1 MTAKRGR
8 GQAACVDNT
17 KMTMMRVFLVAL
29 LVVSVLAGMVGC
41 KEITPPEVGF
51 TAAPLTGQAPLEVTF
66 SEQSRGEVTSWEWD
80 FDGDGLVDSIDRDP
94 TYIYTDPGTYPVTLR
109 VNGPGGSDIET
120 KLAYM
125 EVAVPTSSIAG
136 VSPNSGN
143 RGDTM
148 DAVITGTN
156 LAGAGAV
163 SLGDGI
169 TVNTFNVESP
179 TQVTASITIGN
190 TTVPGSRSV
199 SVTTPIGSAHLPG
212 GFTVLRPP
220 EPVLTGI
227 SPTTG
232 DQGERLQLVIGG
244 YNFTQ
249 DSLPSLGEGI
259 SITGLA
265 VDSAT
270 TMRGNIM
277 IAGNATAGSRD
288 VLVTSPGG
296 TGVLPDGFNVTVPP
310 RPIVAAV
317 EPATGVR
324 GESLAVVITGSHLDG
339 TSSLAFRSGLGI
351 TVNSFAVE
359 SRTRI
364 IGNITIG
371 ATAATG
377 PSDVSV
383 TTPGGSGTLVR
394 GFTVTVIPAPT
405 ITVVIPFA
413 RGRAETANATIIGTN
428 LTGATAVSFGPGI
441 EVSKLNVDSPTRVSA
456 SIRVAADAKEG
467 VRDVSVTTPGG
478 TYNQYRAFT
487 VVPYAPCKAD
497 FWATPLSGEVDTTVK
512 FYCQLSGSI
521 TSGSWDFDGDG
532 IFDSYSCNPSYK
544 YTKAGLY
551 DVTLRVYG
559 PDFCESV
566 ITKENYIEIKPEA
579 EEEEATPTP
588 WCK

>member
-1 MTAKRGR
+1 
-8 GQAACVDNT
+8 
-17 KMTMMRVFLVAL
+17 MTMMRVFLVGL

-41 KEITPPEVGF
+41 KETALPEVGF

-66 SEQSRGEVTSWEWD
+66 TDQSRGEVTSWEWD

-94 TYIYTDPGTYPVTLR
+94 TYIYTDPATYPVTLR

-120 KLAYM
+120 KVACI
-125 EVAVPTSSIAG
+125 EVAVPVSSITAASPSAG
-136 VSPNSGN
+136 D
-143 RGDTM
+143 RGDTLNV
-148 DAVITGTN
+148 VITGAN
-156 LAGAGAV
+156 LAGARAV
-163 SLGDGI
+163 SLGAGI
-169 TVNTFNVESP
+169 TLNTFNVDSA
-179 TQVTASITIGN
+179 TQVTARITIGN
-190 TTVPGSRSV
+190 TTAPGSRDV

-220 EPVLTGI
+220 EPALTGI
-227 SPTTG
+227 IPATG
-232 DQGERLQLVIGG
+232 DQGERLQLAIGG
-244 YNFTQ
+244 YNLTQ
-249 DSLPSLGEGI
+249 DSLLSLGEGI

-270 TMRGNIM
+270 TMRGNIT
-277 IAGNATAGSRD
+277 IAGNATAGPRD

-296 TGVLPDGFNVTVPP
+296 TGVLRDGFNVTVPP

-324 GESLAVVITGSHLDG
+324 GENLAVVITGAHLGG

-351 TVNSFAVE
+351 TVNGFAVE
-359 SRTRI
+359 SRTRV
-364 IGNITIG
+364 IGNITIA

-405 ITVVIPFA
+405 ITVVTPFA
-413 RGRAETANATIIGTN
+413 RGRGEKANATIIGMN

-441 EVSKLNVDSPTRVSA
+441 EVSKFNVDSPTHVSA

-478 TYNQYRAFT
+478 TYNQFRAFT

-497 FWATPLSGEVDTTVK
+497 FWASPLSGEVDTTVK

-521 TSGSWDFDGDG
+521 TSGSWDFGDG
-532 IFDSYSCNPSYK
+532 TYSYSCNPSHK
-544 YTKAGLY
+544 YEVAGIY
-551 DVTLRVYG
+551 DVTLRVFG